1 MNKLFQGLKRGI
13 ITENPILVLVLGM
26 CPTLATTSSM
36 ATAVGMG
43 VAATVVLICSNI
55 FISLLR
61 KIIPDKVRIAAY
73 IVVIATFVTIVEMA
87 LHAFVPSLY
96 DALGLFL
103 PLIVVNC
110 IILGRAEAYAS
121 KNNVLD
127 SAIDGLSMGI
137 GFTFSLLIVSTIR
150 ELLGGGTLFAGSWF
164 GVESKGITVF
174 SKPALMM
181 SLVPGGF
188 LTLGFVLGMAQL
200 LRTRSAK
207 KKEEKEGEAE
217 NESV

>member
-55 FISLLR
+55 FVSLLR

-137 GFTFSLLIVSTIR
+137 GFTFSLLIVATIR

-164 GVESKGITVF
+164 GVESAGITVF

-188 LTLGFVLGMAQL
+188 LTLGFVLGMAQF

-207 KKEEKEGEAE
+207 KKEEEAD
-217 NESV
+217 SQ

>member
-1 MNKLFQGLKRGI
+1 MSKLLNGLKRGI

-43 VAATVVLICSNI
+43 VAATIVLICSNI
-55 FISLLR
+55 FVSLLR

-137 GFTFSLLIVSTIR
+137 GFTFSLLIVATIR

-164 GVESKGITVF
+164 GIESEGITVF

-188 LTLGFVLGMAQL
+188 LTLGFVLGMAQF
-200 LRTRSAK
+200 LRTKSAK
-207 KKEEKEGEAE
+207 KKEEKEAD
-217 NESV
+217 SQ

>member
-1 MNKLFQGLKRGI
+1 MSKLFKGLKRGI

-55 FISLLR
+55 FVSLLR

-137 GFTFSLLIVSTIR
+137 GFTFSLLIVATIR

-164 GVESKGITVF
+164 GIESEGITVF

-188 LTLGFVLGMAQL
+188 LTLGFVLGMAQF
-200 LRTRSAK
+200 LRTKSAK
-207 KKEEKEGEAE
+207 KKEEEEAD
-217 NESV
+217 SQ

>member
-1 MNKLFQGLKRGI
+1 MSKLLNGLKRGI

-43 VAATVVLICSNI
+43 VAATIVLICSNI
-55 FISLLR
+55 FVSLLR

-137 GFTFSLLIVSTIR
+137 GFTFSLLIVATIR

-164 GVESKGITVF
+164 GIESEGITVF

-181 SLVPGGF
+181 SL
-188 LTLGFVLGMAQL
+188 
-200 LRTRSAK
+200 
-207 KKEEKEGEAE
+207 
-217 NESV
+217 

>member
-1 MNKLFQGLKRGI
+1 MSKLLQGLKRGI

-73 IVVIATFVTIVEMA
+73 IVVIATFVSIVEMA

-127 SAIDGLSMGI
+127 SAIDGLAMGI
-137 GFTFSLLIVSTIR
+137 GFTFSLFIVATLR

-164 GVESKGITVF
+164 GVELDGITVF
-174 SKPALMM
+174 EKPALMM

-207 KKEEKEGEAE
+207 KKETKEGDA
-217 NESV
+217 

>member
-1 MNKLFQGLKRGI
+1 MSKLLNGLKRGI

-55 FISLLR
+55 FVSLLR

-137 GFTFSLLIVSTIR
+137 GFTFSLLIVATIR

-164 GVESKGITVF
+164 GIESEGITVF

-188 LTLGFVLGMAQL
+188 LTLGFVLGMAQF

-207 KKEEKEGEAE
+207 KKEEKEAD
-217 NESV
+217 SQ

>member
-1 MNKLFQGLKRGI
+1 MSKLLNGLKRGI

-43 VAATVVLICSNI
+43 VAATIVLICSNI
-55 FISLLR
+55 FVSLLR

-137 GFTFSLLIVSTIR
+137 GFTFSLLIVATIR

-164 GVESKGITVF
+164 GIESEGITVF

-188 LTLGFVLGMAQL
+188 LTLGFVLGMAQF

-207 KKEEKEGEAE
+207 KKEEKEAD
-217 NESV
+217 SQ